1 MRTQISMRHSR
12 FKKKLYKL
20 YKLYASQIINLCEI
34 MNFCNYLI
42 LVWSLKFIK
51 DFEIT
56 LLAGSRENLA
66 VGVVLKNISSMKM
79 ICMGIAYHFAHLKA

>member
-1 MRTQISMRHSR
+1 MRPKISMRHSR
-12 FKKKLYKL
+12 FEKKKYKL
-20 YKLYASQIINLCEI
+20 HLT
-34 MNFCNYLI
+34 

-51 DFEIT
+51 DYEIT